1 MRMRLVLLLLVGTA
15 ALILVGALAL
25 QHRFDDANRFVE
37 AQIGEQRFAYAA
49 SYARDEAT
57 AAGGRSDRLAFAAVF
72 PDFAPAFRATAP
84 REMVFVT
91 LTPRDDGVNPA
102 ERPEK
107 LYARFLEGD
116 AWIGPGG
123 LIMRRFEQNSPYDL
137 EQLYVAPQG
146 GAAFFARCPKPQ
158 AASIAPSEQCLSLFR
173 AGGIDVELRYS
184 AILLDRWDA
193 LLDGARDFI
202 ARLGAARSSVT
213 PPARTR
219 PVETQNKDA
228 R

>member
-137 EQLYVAPQG
+137 EQLYVAAPDG
-146 GAAFFARCPKPQ
+146 RDFFARCPKPASDG
-158 AASIAPSEQCLSLFR
+158 AASAELCFFVFR
-173 AGGIDVELRYS
+173 VDGLDVELRFPP
-184 AILLDRWDA
+184 AQLENWETLNE
-193 LLDGARDFI
+193 GARAF
-202 ARLGAARSSVT
+202 LGRVRAS
-213 PPARTR
+213 
-219 PVETQNKDA
+219 DA
-228 R
+228 GKRR